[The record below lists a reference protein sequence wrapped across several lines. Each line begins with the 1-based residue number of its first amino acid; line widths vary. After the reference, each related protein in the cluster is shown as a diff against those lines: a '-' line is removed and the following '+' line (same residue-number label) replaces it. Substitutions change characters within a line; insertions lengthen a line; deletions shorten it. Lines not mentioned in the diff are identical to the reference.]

1 MLACRSAA
9 ELDWFMPDRAPGWS
23 DGDSERFMRALC
35 NDWLCW
41 SAADLDWIMPG
52 RARDW
57 SDDRFVRALSWSAA
71 ELDWIVCM
79 LGRALSWSVAELGW
93 IMPGAA
99 LEIVFEHINHLGD
112 TCLFPSS
119 PKNYGTCRSGL
130 PVHLRRCYVC
140 GWGCSARIK
149 CF

>member
-1 MLACRSAA
+1 MRWDRGASDYDRLMFGRAGDWSAA
-9 ELDWFMPDRAPGWS
+9 ELDWTMPGRARGWS
-23 DGDSERFMRALC
+23 DVDSERFMC
-35 NDWLCW
+35 
-41 SAADLDWIMPG
+41 
-52 RARDW
+52 
-57 SDDRFVRALSWSAA
+57 WSAA

-130 PVHLRRCYVC
+130 PVHLRRSYVC